1 MTAPADLLIVLCAC
15 PDEAVATRIATALV
29 DQGLAACVNRVPGVR
44 SLYRWD
50 GQLQDDAEVLLAIK
64 TTAGRY
70 GQVEGL
76 IAAQHPYELPEVL
89 ALPVVAGSARY
100 MDWVRQATKE

>member
-1 MTAPADLLIVLCAC
+1 VLCTC
-15 PDEAVATRIATALV
+15 PDEAVAARIGTALV
-29 DQGLAACVNRVPGVR
+29 AQGLAACVNRVAGVR

-50 GQLQDDAEVLLAIK
+50 GQLQDDAEVLLVIK

-70 GQVEGL
+70 GEVEGL
-76 IAAQHPYELPEVL
+76 IAGQHPYALPEVL

-100 MDWVRQATKE
+100 LDWGRQATQA